1 MSRVVVVAETLLQMS
16 DKKACV
22 TEAGPRVES
31 SREAAQQAAK
41 TGPGMHLQDK
51 VDMGDDGP

>member
-22 TEAGPRVES
+22 AEAGPRVES
-31 SREAAQQAAK
+31 SREAAQQAARTK
-41 TGPGMHLQDK
+41 DWA
-51 VDMGDDGP
+51 GDAPARQGGHG